1 MKSVGLST
9 AQCFTLSPNISIIT
23 ILHYDRFF
31 FLYLQEEVL
40 HQRELELKQLSAQLQ
55 TTKVQLSTLQSLRD
69 GEALNDQQAEK
80 LRQTYE
86 AERRQFQ
93 NDVKELEAQI
103 SRLEVTKRG
112 LSSDNSRLL
121 ANLDEKDKTI
131 QVRSV

>member
-1 MKSVGLST
+1 MKYFVLNTIFHLSHNVSIIST
-9 AQCFTLSPNISIIT
+9 ALWQFL
-23 ILHYDRFF
+23 
-31 FLYLQEEVL
+31 LYLQEEVL

>member
-1 MKSVGLST
+1 MTV
-9 AQCFTLSPNISIIT
+9 
-23 ILHYDRFF
+23 FF